1 MNLHSLDR
9 LGAYLNKQK
18 MTAALLSN
26 PNSLT
31 WLTGYAPSIQ
41 TGPNP
46 FEGGPSIAWYK
57 NGRVVLIMSDIEA
70 AAGKATGANVQEY
83 VSYTINEPIAGMR
96 NQIKSLS
103 QVFALYS
110 TLKGKVGVEYNTLPA
125 PLLEMAQKAMPFVTF
140 QPLDGIIDMLRAVKS
155 SLELERIRSA
165 LALCNLSQVETK
177 KLIQPGKTEIE
188 IWGALRGR
196 LEIAAGGHLPILEDF
211 IAGKHTADIGGF
223 PRNYVLEATDPVIS
237 DIMLRLDGYW
247 GDITGTY
254 FVGEPNVELAKV
266 YKVVLDTLRK
276 GIKAVKPGVKAC
288 DLDNLLRSSIREHG
302 YPPHPH
308 HSGHGIGTSYH
319 EEPRLVPYNKLKL
332 ESGMVVTLEPGIY
345 LPGMGGVRL
354 EDVVLVTANGCEVL
368 TSHLDNN

>member
-1 MNLHSLDR
+1 
-9 LGAYLNKQK
+9 
-18 MTAALLSN
+18 
-26 PNSLT
+26 
-31 WLTGYAPSIQ
+31 
-41 TGPNP
+41 
-46 FEGGPSIAWYK
+46 
-57 NGRVVLIMSDIEA
+57 
-70 AAGKATGANVQEY
+70 
-83 VSYTINEPIAGMR
+83 
-96 NQIKSLS
+96 
-103 QVFALYS
+103 
-110 TLKGKVGVEYNTLPA
+110 
-125 PLLEMAQKAMPFVTF
+125 
-140 QPLDGIIDMLRAVKS
+140 
-155 SLELERIRSA
+155 
-165 LALCNLSQVETK
+165 VETK
-177 KLIQPGKTEIE
+177 KLIQPGKPEIE